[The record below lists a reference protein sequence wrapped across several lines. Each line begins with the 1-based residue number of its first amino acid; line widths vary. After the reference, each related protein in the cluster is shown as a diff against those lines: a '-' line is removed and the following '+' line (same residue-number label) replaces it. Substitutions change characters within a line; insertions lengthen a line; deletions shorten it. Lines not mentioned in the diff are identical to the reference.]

1 MNIPGVVLD
10 TNVIVSALLSPLG
23 NPAKI
28 YRMFLTGLLTLVFN
42 PDILDEYQDV
52 LSRPR
57 LGIQAVDAETVLSAI
72 EQYGK
77 SVEPLP
83 YTNVIAMI
91 DESDRIF
98 YDTAKN
104 AAAYLITGNIRHY
117 PQEPFILTPREFLEV

>member
-1 MNIPGVVLD
+1 MNIPRVVLD

-28 YRMFLTGLLTLVFN
+28 YRMFLTRLLTLISSSN
-42 PDILDEYQDV
+42 ILDEYQDV
-52 LSRPR
+52 LGRQR
-57 LGIQAVDAETVLSAI
+57 LGIPADDAETVLSAI
-72 EQYGK
+72 KQYGK

-83 YTNVIAMI
+83 HTNAIAMI

-98 YDTAKN
+98 YDTTKN

-117 PQEPFILTPREFLEV
+117 PQESSILTPRDFLEK

>member
-1 MNIPGVVLD
+1 MNIPRVVLD

-28 YRMFLTGLLTLVFN
+28 YRMFLTGLLTLIYN
-42 PDILDEYQDV
+42 SDILDEYKDV
-52 LSRPR
+52 LGRPR
-57 LGIQAVDAETVLSAI
+57 LGIPADDAETVLSAI
-72 EQYGK
+72 KQYGK

-83 YTNVIAMI
+83 ITNVIAMI

-98 YDTAKN
+98 YDVAKN

-117 PQEPFILTPREFLEV
+117 PQESSILTPREFLEI